1 MLFSYLPPQLS
12 AWFFSLSG
20 ALDKRSAAHL
30 ALVLPGIL
38 FARGRRTVTSWLRAA
53 GITSAFRL
61 CYNAV
66 WSAGRRCRRIAARL
80 LLVVLKPLMRL
91 LAGDRLLFAIDDT
104 PGKRYGPCIQGAG
117 IHHNPTPGPAGEKH
131 FYGHLWVTLAW
142 LAPHPLFGV
151 LALPLWAL
159 LYVRAK
165 DVPELNKDY
174 PWAFQT
180 KLEQAVELVKW
191 LLGWLLPIGKEVWL
205 VADGAY
211 AKAPFLRPMRQLG
224 VVVVSR
230 LRKDA
235 ALRGVPGPK
244 PPNRRGR
251 QATYGKERISLAELA
266 EQRGGWQTVRCVQY
280 GETVTKTVKTFQ
292 ATYRPAGG
300 AIRVV
305 LVQEEDGWVAFFCT
319 DPTVSAEAILEA
331 MAARG
336 AIEQTFKDVKE
347 VWGAEQQQ
355 VRNVYACVGAFNLN
369 LWMYSLVE
377 AWAWGRSE
385 EGLVDRSRSPWDAE
399 PRRPSHAD
407 KRKALQRETLQAEIE
422 AVVSGRPNKQQIR
435 ELTQRL
441 LDLAA

>member
-1 MLFSYLPPQLS
+1 
-12 AWFFSLSG
+12 
-20 ALDKRSAAHL
+20 
-30 ALVLPGIL
+30 
-38 FARGRRTVTSWLRAA
+38 
-53 GITSAFRL
+53 
-61 CYNAV
+61 
-66 WSAGRRCRRIAARL
+66 
-80 LLVVLKPLMRL
+80 MRL

-104 PGKRYGPCIQGAG
+104 PGKRYGPAIQGAG

-142 LAPHPLFGV
+142 LAAHPFTGV

-159 LYVRAK
+159 LYVREK

-174 PWAFQT
+174 PWTFQT
-180 KLEQAVELVKW
+180 KLVQAVELVKW
-191 LLGWLLPIGKEVWL
+191 LLDWLLPIGKTIWL
-205 VADGAY
+205 VVDGAY
-211 AKAPFLRPMRQLG
+211 AKAPLLRPVRQLG
-224 VVVVSR
+224 VVIVSR

-235 ALRGVPGPK
+235 ALCSVPGAK

-251 QATYGKERISLAELA
+251 QATYGKKRISLAELA
-266 EQRGGWQTVRCVQY
+266 EQRDGWQTVQCVQY
-280 GETVTKTVKTFQ
+280 RERVTKTIKTFL
-292 ATYRPAGG
+292 ATWRLAGG

-305 LVQEEDGWVAFFCT
+305 LVQEDDGWVAFFCT
-319 DPTVSAEAILEA
+319 DTTASVESILEA
-331 MAARG
+331 MAARN

-377 AWAWGRSE
+377 AWAWERSE
-385 EGLVDRSRSPWDAE
+385 EELVDRSCSPCDQE
-399 PRRPSHAD
+399 PRRSSHAD
-407 KRKALQRETLQAEIE
+407 KRKAVQRETLQAEIE
-422 AVVSGRPNKQQIR
+422 AVLSGRPNKQQIR